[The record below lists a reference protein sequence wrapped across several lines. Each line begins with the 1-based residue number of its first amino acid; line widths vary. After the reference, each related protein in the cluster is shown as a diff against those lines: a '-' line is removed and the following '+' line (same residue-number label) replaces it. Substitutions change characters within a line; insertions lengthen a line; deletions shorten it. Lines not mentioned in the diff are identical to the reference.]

1 MPSSPLNVHIF
12 ICLIQVSAQV
22 REQLYA
28 LLYGH
33 NRGEVEIPEPLL
45 PWLASQYMRSSDLTA
60 TLTMLE
66 RNILGNVSLQLQEI
80 KPQQSTE
87 ETVTQAIVQTTG
99 AAGISEE
106 VQGLVFTLLSQNRL
120 ITATITSCYL
130 IMDY

>member
-120 ITATITSCYL
+120 ITATITSCHL